1 MPAPGAATLTH
12 GRAAAWHW
20 LAPAMAVFLFG
31 MFLVGRQP
39 VDWLGVGSSRMLPS
53 EAMMQPHLAAFSSS
67 THHSDANSP
76 PVNCLEVVRLESS
89 LESTND
95 GATLS
100 TPREMARTN
109 SLFQ

>member
-1 MPAPGAATLTH
+1 
-12 GRAAAWHW
+12 
-20 LAPAMAVFLFG
+20 MAVFLFG

-39 VDWLGVGSSRMLPS
+39 VDWLGAGNSRLLLS
-53 EAMMQPHLAAFSSS
+53 EAMMQPQLAAFSPNP
-67 THHSDANSP
+67 HHSEANSP
-76 PVNCLEVVRLESS
+76 PVNCLEVVRLDNS